1 MSGSHYAPEP
11 DSTQYDLRTATEHE
25 NADVTALRQMCDR
38 LQEALNY
45 LSKRVDDLTSAAMT
59 DLGNTSHQVAALRS
73 EVDGVVRIATSAE
86 RQAAAHERRLTAVER
101 SVQAMLTRQD
111 DGK

>member
-11 DSTQYDLRTATEHE
+11 ETTQYDLRTATQHE
-25 NADVTALRQMCDR
+25 NADVTVLRLE
-38 LQEALNY
+38 LQQVQEGLTY
-45 LSKRVDDLTSAAMT
+45 LSKRVDSIEKAVGI
-59 DLGNTSHQVAALRS
+59 DLGNTSHQVATLRS